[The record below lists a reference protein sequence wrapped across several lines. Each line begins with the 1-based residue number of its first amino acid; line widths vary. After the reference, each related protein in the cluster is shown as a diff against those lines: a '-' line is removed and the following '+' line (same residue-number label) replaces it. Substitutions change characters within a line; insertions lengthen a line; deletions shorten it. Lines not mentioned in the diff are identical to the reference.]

1 MLRMPLRR
9 LTRNT
14 TRNLSTS
21 DGTPTNPGQA
31 ITVTRD
37 PTSTGRRRTAHN
49 IGYTAAHVAI
59 VVLMVS
65 VPAAAFA
72 DPSGPVVPA
81 ANDLPTVI
89 ANLQKWVMG
98 ILAALATLFLVLGGV
113 YRVTAGGDPAQVEKS
128 NTQFKNALIGY
139 ALAVLAPVLL
149 EVVKSVV
156 GG

>member
-1 MLRMPLRR
+1 MFRMPLRR
-9 LTRNT
+9 LIRSTA
-14 TRNLSTS
+14 RNLSTS

-31 ITVTRD
+31 IAVTRD
-37 PTSTGRRRTAHN
+37 PTSTGRRRTARA

-59 VVLMVS
+59 VLLMLS

-72 DPSGPVVPA
+72 DPSGPVVLA

>member
-1 MLRMPLRR
+1 MFRIPLRR

-14 TRNLSTS
+14 TRNLSTP
-21 DGTPTNPGQA
+21 DGTPAEESPA
-31 ITVTRD
+31 VAATRD
-37 PTSTGRRRTAHN
+37 PTSTGRRGTARA
-49 IGYTAAHVAI
+49 IGYAAAHVAI
-59 VVLMVS
+59 VALMVS

-72 DPSGPVVPA
+72 DPSGPVVLA

>member
-1 MLRMPLRR
+1 ML
-9 LTRNT
+9 
-14 TRNLSTS
+14 
-21 DGTPTNPGQA
+21 
-31 ITVTRD
+31 
-37 PTSTGRRRTAHN
+37 
-49 IGYTAAHVAI
+49 
-59 VVLMVS
+59 S

-72 DPSGPVVPA
+72 DPSGPVYLA

-89 ANLQKWVMG
+89 SKLQAWVMG

>member
-1 MLRMPLRR
+1 MFRRLPLRHLLR
-9 LTRNT
+9 RITHRSAHVSVTDRSATHRRATRGSWRT
-14 TRNLSTS
+14 VRYAAVHL
-21 DGTPTNPGQA
+21 A
-31 ITVTRD
+31 IT
-37 PTSTGRRRTAHN
+37 A
-49 IGYTAAHVAI
+49 
-59 VVLMVS
+59 LMLS

-72 DPSGPVVPA
+72 DPSGPVYLA

-89 ANLQKWVMG
+89 SNLQKWVMG
-98 ILAALATLFLVLGGV
+98 LLFAVATLFLILGGV

>member
-1 MLRMPLRR
+1 MFRRLPLRH
-9 LTRNT
+9 L
-14 TRNLSTS
+14 LSR
-21 DGTPTNPGQA
+21 
-31 ITVTRD
+31 ITHRSAHFFFTD
-37 PTSTGRRRTAHN
+37 RTAMH
-49 IGYTAAHVAI
+49 GRAARGGWRTVRYTAVHLATTA
-59 VVLMVS
+59 LMLS

-72 DPSGPVVPA
+72 DPSGPVYLA

-89 ANLQKWVMG
+89 SNLQKWVMG
-98 ILAALATLFLVLGGV
+98 LLFAVATLFLILGGV

-149 EVVKSVV
+149 QVVKGIV